1 MSDHTTVFTSVSG
14 KKTQS
19 ECGLATYLPPTQQH
33 RKDDLF
39 GDRVGGLSATV
50 YKTQVTSTGLCVC
63 TETVTA
69 LSLMHFTSVAPASSL
84 LQR

>member
-39 GDRVGGLSATV
+39 GDRVGV
-50 YKTQVTSTGLCVC
+50 Y
-63 TETVTA
+63 
-69 LSLMHFTSVAPASSL
+69 L
-84 LQR
+84 LQSTRLRSSDLNWAVCVLKQ